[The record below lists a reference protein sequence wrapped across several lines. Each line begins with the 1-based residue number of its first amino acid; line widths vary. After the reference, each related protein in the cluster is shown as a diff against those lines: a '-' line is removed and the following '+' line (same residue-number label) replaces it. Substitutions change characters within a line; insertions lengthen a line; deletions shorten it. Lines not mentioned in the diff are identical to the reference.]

1 MAEFNIAPPTTG
13 NAEPS
18 AKKDST
24 GENFPV
30 ASRLLPKRL
39 RPHVMAFYRFV
50 RLADDIADDPDLEPE
65 LKLSHLDAL
74 ERALI
79 KGEAHSAYLQ
89 PALDLYTSLKL
100 TGLPDTHPRQVLQ
113 AFRRDAKNTP
123 CRTWSDLML
132 YCRYSAAPVGRYL
145 LALHGEGHKA
155 IGPSDALCAALQIL
169 NHIQDCRDDWVDLG
183 RCYIPRVWFEQSK
196 VSPERLVEKSSNDA
210 IRAILDRT
218 LDQVDALLERAAPL
232 PSLVTHR
239 GLRLESAVIL
249 SLARA
254 LSRRLRRHDP
264 LARRVKLTTAGR
276 VFATF
281 QGIAAGLRIR

>member
-1 MAEFNIAPPTTG
+1 MAEFNIAPPSTG

-18 AKKDST
+18 ARKDQT

-89 PALDLYTSLKL
+89 PALDLFTSLKL
-100 TGLPDTHPRQVLQ
+100 TGLPDTHARQVLQ

-123 CRTWSDLML
+123 SRTWSDLML

-196 VSPERLVEKSSNDA
+196 VSPERLVEKSSNEA
-210 IRAILDRT
+210 IRAIFDRT

-232 PSLVTHR
+232 PSLVQHR

-264 LARRVKLTTAGR
+264 LARRVKLTTLGR
-276 VFATF
+276 TFATF
-281 QGIAAGLRIR
+281 QGITAGLRIR

>member
-1 MAEFNIAPPTTG
+1 MAEFNIAPPSTG

-18 AKKDST
+18 ARKDQT

-39 RPHVMAFYRFV
+39 RPHVMAYYRFV

-89 PALDLYTSLKL
+89 PALDLFTSLKL
-100 TGLPDTHPRQVLQ
+100 TGLPDTHARQVLQ

-196 VSPERLVEKSSNDA
+196 VSPERLVEKSSNEA
-210 IRAILDRT
+210 IRAIFDRT

-232 PSLVTHR
+232 PSLVQHR

-254 LSRRLRRHDP
+254 LSRRLRRQDP
-264 LARRVKLTTAGR
+264 LARRIKLTTLGR
-276 VFATF
+276 IFATF
-281 QGIAAGLRIR
+281 QGITAGLRIR